1 MDSTPGPA
9 NSEPDRP
16 ESAPAW
22 FLVLILLVFFLGMA
36 WIMVTFGG
44 GRAL

>member
-9 NSEPDRP
+9 NPEPDRP

-22 FLVLILLVFFLGMA
+22 FLVLVVVLFVLGLA
-36 WIMVTFGG
+36 WIMVSFGG
-44 GRAL
+44 GQAL

>member
-1 MDSTPGPA
+1 MDSTPGPV

-16 ESAPAW
+16 EGAPAW
-22 FLVLILLVFFLGMA
+22 FLVLILVVFLVGMA
-36 WIMVTFGG
+36 WIVVTFGG